1 MKVFVTGA
9 TGYIGEAVVGRLVE
23 KHDVRALVRSQ
34 KAADFV
40 QKLKCKAVLGDLAD
54 PTWKSQ
60 AAECDVIVSMAAA
73 DDYRAVDKTAIL
85 AMIDAAKS
93 SNKPRRI
100 LYTSGCLVL
109 GEKKEPAGEDTP
121 ADANAPAVGWRAL
134 HEQIILKAAGAPVS
148 TAVIR
153 PGWVFGGNRGAF
165 NDYYFASAEKDGASI
180 YHGSG
185 EQRWPLV
192 HREDLAE
199 LYALLVERW
208 HEGMFHAV
216 NESTKTNL
224 IATAASLAA
233 GKQGQTRSIEGA
245 PELLQDQVMIAPRSK
260 EVAGWKPKR
269 AQFIDSAVQMYKE
282 WKGA

>member
-9 TGYIGEAVVGRLVE
+9 TGYIGEAVVKRLVE
-23 KHDVRALVRSQ
+23 KHEVRALVRSE
-34 KAADFV
+34 KAVDFV
-40 QKLKCKAVLGDLAD
+40 QKLNCKAVLGDLAD
-54 PTWKSQ
+54 ASWKPQ
-60 AAECDVIVSMAAA
+60 AAECDVIVSMAEAK
-73 DDYRAVDKTAIL
+73 DYRTVDKSAIL

-93 SNKPRRI
+93 AKKPRRI
-100 LYTSGCLVL
+100 VYTSGYLVL
-109 GEKKEPAGEDTP
+109 GQSQEPAGEDTP
-121 ADANAPAVGWRAL
+121 ADPNAPKVGWRGL
-134 HEQIILKAAGAPVS
+134 HEQIIIKAAGAPIS

-165 NDYYFASAEKDGASI
+165 NDYYFATAEKDGASI

-192 HREDLAE
+192 HREDLAD
-199 LYALLVERW
+199 LYCTLVERW
-208 HEGMFHAV
+208 HEGMFHAA
-216 NESTKTNL
+216 NESAKTNL

-233 GKQGQTRSIEGA
+233 GKQGHTKSIEGS
-245 PELLQDQVMIAPRSK
+245 PELLQDVVMIAPRSK

-269 AQFIDSAVQMYKE
+269 AAFIDSAVQMYKE